1 MTTEATGG
9 TPRSAEEWRAAMVE
23 ALSEPGALGGQSLS
37 PEVERALRTVARHVF
52 VPEADLEQ
60 AYDPFTAVVTKY
72 DQHGAAI
79 SSVSAPQVQAMM
91 LQQAQLQ
98 PGHRVLEIGSGG
110 YNAALI
116 AELVGPSGEVT
127 TLDIDSGVTERA
139 SRLLKDTGYG
149 QVRVVTADAA
159 HGLAEHAPFDAIIVT
174 AGAWDLPRAWVE
186 QLVEGGRLVVPL
198 RMRNLSR
205 SIGFVRA
212 GEYLTSTSV
221 LMCGFVPMQGEDEH
235 RETLV
240 LVNGTGEIALRFD
253 DEVPEDPHLLDNA
266 VRTPRAEVWS
276 GATVVLQE
284 LIGTLQLYLATTL
297 PGFCTMAVDPDLDTG
312 LVAPDNPRFSMAA
325 VQGADFAYLVTRRTP
340 DNTSV
345 EYGVHAFGPTA
356 PEFAEQVAQ
365 RIREWATD
373 QRHGPGPHIDA
384 YPASTPLEELPG
396 ELVIT
401 KRHSRLT
408 FSWPEAT
415 KGTSGQ
421 APPLE
426 HEGE

>member
-1 MTTEATGG
+1 MSTDETGKLS
-9 TPRSAEEWRAAMVE
+9 RSAEQWRTAMVD
-23 ALSEPGALGGQSLS
+23 ALRRPRALGGQDLS
-37 PEVERALRTVARHVF
+37 PQLEGALFAVPRHVF
-52 VPEADLEQ
+52 APEASLEA

-72 DQHGAAI
+72 DEHGVAT

-91 LQQAQLQ
+91 LQQAGLE

-127 TLDIDSGVTERA
+127 TVDIDPQVTERA

-159 HGLAEHAPFDAIIVT
+159 EGLPEHAPFDAVIVT
-174 AGAWDLPRAWVE
+174 AGAWDIPRAWVE

-205 SIGFVRA
+205 SIGFVKA

-221 LMCGFVPMQGEDEH
+221 LMCGFVPMQGAEEH
-235 RETLV
+235 QETLV

-266 VRTPRAEVWS
+266 VRTPRAEVWT
-276 GATVVLQE
+276 GATVALQE

-297 PGFCTMAVDPDLDTG
+297 PGFCSMAVDPDLDTG
-312 LVAPDNPRFSMAA
+312 LVAPNNLRFSMAA
-325 VQGADFAYLVTRRTP
+325 VEGGNFAYLVTRRTP
-340 DNTSV
+340 DGASV

-356 PEFAEQVAQ
+356 KQFAEQVAQ

-373 QRHGPGPHIDA
+373 QRHGPGPRIDA

-401 KRHSRLT
+401 KRHTHLT
-408 FSWPEAT
+408 FSWPAPT
-415 KGTSGQ
+415 NGVADQ

>member
-1 MTTEATGG
+1 MTTEATDGAG
-9 TPRSAEEWRAAMVE
+9 RSAEQWRAAMVD
-23 ALSEPGALGGQSLS
+23 ALREPGALGGQSLS
-37 PEVERALRTVARHVF
+37 PEVERALRTVPRHVF
-52 VPEADLEQ
+52 APEVDLEQ

-98 PGHRVLEIGSGG
+98 PAHRVLEVGSGG

-127 TLDIDSGVTERA
+127 TLDIDPEVTERA
-139 SRLLKDTGYG
+139 GRLLKDTGYG
-149 QVRVVTADAA
+149 LVGVVTADAA
-159 HGLAEHAPFDAIIVT
+159 QGLFEHAPFDAIIVT
-174 AGAWDLPRAWVE
+174 VGAWDMPRAWVE

-235 RETLV
+235 QETLV

-253 DEVPEDPHLLDNA
+253 DEVPEGPHLLVNA
-266 VRTPRAEVWS
+266 VRTPRTEVWS

-284 LIGTLQLYLATTL
+284 LIGALQLYLATTL

-325 VQGADFAYLVTRRTP
+325 VEGGGWWTRSRSTGAGRGSAAGRST
-340 DNTSV
+340 
-345 EYGVHAFGPTA
+345 
-356 PEFAEQVAQ
+356 
-365 RIREWATD
+365 
-373 QRHGPGPHIDA
+373 PGP
-384 YPASTPLEELPG
+384 
-396 ELVIT
+396 
-401 KRHSRLT
+401 
-408 FSWPEAT
+408 
-415 KGTSGQ
+415 
-421 APPLE
+421 
-426 HEGE
+426 

>member
-1 MTTEATGG
+1 MSTDETGK
-9 TPRSAEEWRAAMVE
+9 PSRSAEQWRTAMVD
-23 ALSEPGALGGQSLS
+23 ALREPGALGGQDLA
-37 PEVERALRTVARHVF
+37 PQVERALRTVPRHVF
-52 VPEADLEQ
+52 APEASLQE

-72 DQHGAAI
+72 DEHGVAT

-91 LQQAQLQ
+91 LQQAGLE

-127 TLDIDSGVTERA
+127 TVDIDPQVTERA
-139 SRLLKDTGYG
+139 STLLKDTGYG
-149 QVRVVTADAA
+149 HVGVVTADAA
-159 HGLAEHAPFDAIIVT
+159 VGLPEHAPFDAIIVT
-174 AGAWDLPRAWVE
+174 AGAWDIPRAWVE
-186 QLVEGGRLVVPL
+186 QLIESGRLVVPL

-205 SIGFVRA
+205 SIGFVKA

-221 LMCGFVPMQGEDEH
+221 LMCGFVPMQGADEH

-253 DEVPEDPHLLDNA
+253 DEVPQDPHLLDNA
-266 VRTPRAEVWS
+266 VRTPRVEVWT
-276 GATVVLQE
+276 GATVKLQE

-297 PGFCTMAVDPDLDTG
+297 PGFCSMAVDPDLGTG
-312 LVAPDNPRFSMAA
+312 LVAPNNPRFSMAA
-325 VQGADFAYLVTRRTP
+325 VEGGDFAYLVTRRTP
-340 DNTSV
+340 DDTSV
-345 EYGVHAFGPTA
+345 EYGVHAFGRTA
-356 PEFAEQVAQ
+356 QAFAEKVAE
-365 RIREWATD
+365 RIHEWATD
-373 QRHGPGPHIDA
+373 QRHGPGPRIDV
-384 YPASTPLEELPG
+384 YPASTPVEELPG

-401 KRHSRLT
+401 KRHTCLT

-415 KGTSGQ
+415 NSASSQ
-421 APPLE
+421 VPPLE